1 MDLTKL
7 WSRGIAEMAPYV
19 PGEQPQ
25 GDGWIKINTNENPY
39 GPSPRAMEAM
49 EAAVRDRL
57 QLYPDPRSLILR
69 EALSRRFNLPVE
81 ATFVG
86 NGSDEVLALAFRAF
100 FQREGTLLFPDIT
113 YSFYPVFARF
123 WNIPF
128 HAIPLRPDYSI
139 DPHDYLGSASGVIF
153 PNPNA
158 PTASPLS
165 LAAIEEIAIAHP
177 DCVVLVDEAYVDF
190 GATSAVALLERYP
203 NLLVCQT
210 LSKSWALAGLRVG
223 FLLGNPR
230 LIEALERARDFF
242 NSYTVDRVAQAGA
255 AAALD
260 DDAWFRATTAK
271 IIATR
276 ERFIEGLEKLGFDTL
291 PSAANFV
298 FSAHPKFSSQELL
311 EKLREKRILV
321 RAFKGERLARHARI
335 SIGTDSQMDAVL
347 EALDKL

>member
-1 MDLTKL
+1 MDFTKL
-7 WSRGIAEMAPYV
+7 WSRGIADMDPYV

-39 GPSPRAMEAM
+39 APSPKAMEAM
-49 EAAVRDRL
+49 EAAIKDRL

-69 EALSRRFNLPVE
+69 EALSRRFKLPVE

-128 HAIPLRPDYSI
+128 RAVPLREDYSI
-139 DPHDYLGSASGVIF
+139 DPHDYLAPASGVIF

-158 PTASPLS
+158 PTASPLP
-165 LAAIEEIAIAHP
+165 LTAIEEIAAAHP
-177 DCVVLVDEAYVDF
+177 DCAVLVDEAYVDF
-190 GATSAVALLERYP
+190 GARSAVELLERFP

-223 FLLGNPR
+223 FLLGHPR

-260 DDAWFRATTAK
+260 DEAWFRGTTAR
-271 IIATR
+271 IVATR
-276 ERFIEGLEKLGFDTL
+276 KRFVEGLDRLGFDTL

-298 FSAHPKFSSQELL
+298 FSAHPSLSSQQLL
-311 EKLREKRILV
+311 ERLRERRILV
-321 RAFKGERLARHARI
+321 RAFKGERLSRHARI

-347 EALDKL
+347 EAMATL

>member
-39 GPSPRAMEAM
+39 GPSPKAMEAM

-128 HAIPLRPDYSI
+128 RAIPLRPDYSI
-139 DPHDYLGSASGVIF
+139 APHDYLGSANGVIF

-165 LAAIEEIAIAHP
+165 LAAIEEIATAHP

-190 GATSAVALLERYP
+190 GATSAVALLEKYP

-223 FLLGNPR
+223 FLLGNPH

-260 DDAWFRATTAK
+260 DDAWFHTTTAK

-276 ERFIEGLEKLGFDTL
+276 ERFMEGLGKLGFDTL

-298 FSAHPKFSSQELL
+298 FSAHPKLSSQALL

-335 SIGTDSQMDAVL
+335 SIGTDIQMDAVL
-347 EALDKL
+347 EALAKL